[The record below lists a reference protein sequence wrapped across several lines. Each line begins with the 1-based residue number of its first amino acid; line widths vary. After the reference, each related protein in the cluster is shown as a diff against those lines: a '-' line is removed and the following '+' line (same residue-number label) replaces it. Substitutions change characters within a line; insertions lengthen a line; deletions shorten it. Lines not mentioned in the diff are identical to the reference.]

1 MTGNVHVAYSD
12 INPAEFHLANP
23 GNCLNNRSHLSA
35 ESAIEAVGSM
45 RRVVGT
51 AEEQSRMAQQLQ
63 MINGHGQQ
71 LATQPETLVV
81 WKKRKHDDFAC
92 GDVAETVPNQRRV
105 VLCDESQQLTLS
117 YLT

>member
-1 MTGNVHVAYSD
+1 MSICCSKVRNVQLKNLVAKVV
-12 INPAEFHLANP
+12 P
-23 GNCLNNRSHLSA
+23 LSGGQPA

-63 MINGHGQQ
+63 GIDGHGQQ
-71 LATQPETLVV
+71 LATQPEPLMG

-92 GDVAETVPNQRRV
+92 GDVAETVPNQRSL
-105 VLCDESQQLTLS
+105 VLCDES
-117 YLT
+117 

>member
-1 MTGNVHVAYSD
+1 MSICRSKGRNVQLKNLVAKVV
-12 INPAEFHLANP
+12 P
-23 GNCLNNRSHLSA
+23 LSGGQPA

-45 RRVVGT
+45 RRFVGT

-63 MINGHGQQ
+63 MIDGHGQQ
-71 LATQPETLVV
+71 LATQPAPLMG

-92 GDVAETVPNQRRV
+92 GDVAETVPNQRRL